1 MFKNCVLK
9 PDVNTVKW
17 AKSAGIRA
25 VKTMAQAAIGGIG
38 AAVAMGEVNWQYVG
52 SAALLAGVLSVLT
65 SVAGIPEVKESEQEV
80 DINE

>member
-25 VKTMAQAAIGGIG
+25 AKTMAQAAIGSIG
-38 AAVAMGEVNWQYVG
+38 AAATMGAVDWRIVG
-52 SAALLAGVLSVLT
+52 STALLAGVLSILT
-65 SVAGIPEVKESEQEV
+65 SVAGIPEVEETTKE
-80 DINE
+80 

>member
-25 VKTMAQAAIGGIG
+25 VKTMAQSAIGAIG
-38 AAVAMGEVNWQYVG
+38 AAATMGAVDWRIVG
-52 SAALLAGVLSVLT
+52 STALLAGVLSILT
-65 SVAGIPEVKESEQEV
+65 SVAGIPEVEGTVSE
-80 DINE
+80 